1 MANVFLSTP
10 PVDVETA
17 IIYEKATIHDI
28 KKSVAY
34 VNGEGQMYVNTEDN
48 LRKILPCYN
57 HDMLKWI
64 LWHEKFHTLLNH
76 PKRYLKYA
84 KNSGKFT
91 LTHQEVNIIMDILVH
106 DQLEKRFP
114 ELIPL
119 AMLNL
124 AQFRHNNSLKYT
136 FKTYTLEKML
146 EEYQEYKDSQEQNG
160 GGPGT
165 PVENPPQDGPQNP
178 PIEDPQDG
186 PTQKSPKK
194 SPTEDE
200 PPAEDKKNKS
210 GNGRGTEDDEDDED
224 NGSGVDETE
233 DDTED
238 EQPEDT
244 HDNDWDKLKDRE
256 DKEFLTEMESDEIDR
271 EVERLNIRKIRLAQ
285 LTETLSGLAT
295 TTRKR
300 SYAMPSSI
308 KVSDSILLKGRTPG
322 KAALHLCFDASGSM
336 SSQLKLFRDIITNS
350 IPHALETPTT
360 WFSGYISGGYDA
372 SLEDTADNKRLY
384 GDYYKGQF
392 KDIMR
397 VWASDGYSDDGDRT
411 IELCWLAEQEGYTP
425 IGITD
430 GGSRLSW
437 SKKQLA
443 ELKRTILVVPEYESW
458 WADRVKEVNSN
469 IQIIIV

>member
-1 MANVFLSTP
+1 MANVFLSKP
-10 PVDVETA
+10 PIDVETA
-17 IIYEKATIHDI
+17 IIYEKATVHDI

-48 LRKILPCYN
+48 LRKILPCYS

-76 PKRYLKYA
+76 PKRYLKYV

-114 ELIPL
+114 ELVPL

-124 AQFRHNNSLKYT
+124 AQFRHNNSLRYT
-136 FKTYTLEKML
+136 FKTYTLEEML
-146 EEYQEYKDSQEQNG
+146 KEYQDYKDNQEQ
-160 GGPGT
+160 
-165 PVENPPQDGPQNP
+165 
-178 PIEDPQDG
+178 
-186 PTQKSPKK
+186 
-194 SPTEDE
+194 
-200 PPAEDKKNKS
+200 S
-210 GNGRGTEDDEDDED
+210 GNGQPQQGGEPQDDEETQDEPQEGKQQAPKEDQPAQDNKTNSDSGKGTEDDKD
-224 NGSGVDETE
+224 NESNSSGVDEAK
-233 DDTED
+233 DTED
-238 EQPEDT
+238 EQHEDT
-244 HDNDWDKLKDRE
+244 HDNDWEKLKDRE
-256 DKEFLTEMESDEIDR
+256 DKEFITEMESKEIDR

-308 KVSDSILLKGRTPG
+308 KVSDSILLKGKTPG

-336 SSQLKLFRDIITNS
+336 SGQLILFRDIITNS
-350 IPHALETPTT
+350 IPYALETPTT
-360 WFSGYISGGYDA
+360 WFSGYIPDEHDT
-372 SLEDTADNKRLY
+372 SLKDTANDKMLY
-384 GDYYKGQF
+384 GKYYKGQF
-392 KDIMR
+392 KDIMK
-397 VWASDGYSDDGDRT
+397 VWANGGYNDDGDRT
-411 IELCWLAEQEGYTP
+411 IELCWLAEQKGYTP

-430 GGSRLSW
+430 GGGRLSW

-458 WADRVKEVNSN
+458 WADIVRKVNPN

>member
-34 VNGEGQMYVNTEDN
+34 VNGNGQMYVNTEDN

-114 ELIPL
+114 ELVPL

-146 EEYQEYKDSQEQNG
+146 EEYQEYKDNNQGQSGTGQPQEPPEDPQG
-160 GGPGT
+160 G
-165 PVENPPQDGPQNP
+165 EPQEGPQNGQQQEP
-178 PIEDPQDG
+178 PKETPEDQ
-186 PTQKSPKK
+186 PTQD
-194 SPTEDE
+194 T
-200 PPAEDKKNKS
+200 KKNTSS
-210 GNGRGTEDDEDDED
+210 GNGKGIEDDEDGED

-233 DDTED
+233 DNTED

-244 HDNDWDKLKDRE
+244 HDNDWEKLKDRE

-397 VWASDGYSDDGDRT
+397 VWASDGYNDDGDRT

-458 WADRVKEVNSN
+458 WADRVKEVNPH